1 MHNAFDPSL
10 VSFLLHI
17 SLILRVFQV
26 GHRYK
31 LGVIMTAAVFF
42 KQLNRENGVQPGVL
56 VGQRES
62 TCLASNLLKHSERT
76 NPART
81 QFATL
86 QLEVF
91 GR

>member
-10 VSFLLHI
+10 VSYLLLI
-17 SLILRVFQV
+17 SLILRFFQV

-42 KQLNRENGVQPGVL
+42 KQLNREDWVRPGVL
-56 VGQRES
+56 VGQPKS
-62 TCLASNLLKHSERT
+62 ICLCSNPLKHLERT